1 MKEDTRTGRA
11 GVTEE
16 DKGEPA
22 RGGRKNIMMKNGA
35 RQAEREARDTKHI
48 QQTLLC
54 Q

>member
-22 RGGRKNIMMKNGA
+22 RGGRTNIMMKNGA
-35 RQAEREARDTKHI
+35 RETAREARDAKHI
-48 QQTLLC
+48 QQTRLRH
-54 Q
+54 